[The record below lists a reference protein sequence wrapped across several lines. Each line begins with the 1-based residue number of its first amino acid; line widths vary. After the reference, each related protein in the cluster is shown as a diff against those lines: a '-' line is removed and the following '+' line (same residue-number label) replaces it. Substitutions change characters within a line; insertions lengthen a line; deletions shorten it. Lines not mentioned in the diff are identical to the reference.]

1 MKKII
6 LILLLFATGCNTTSK
21 LMKQADETGDFKTL
35 RTLAV
40 EKLAAKPNDPLALSM
55 MGKVY
60 LAEGKP
66 DSAAIL
72 FEKAMKIKPENA
84 VYRNLLVESKV
95 VLGDSLLSKDFV
107 LRARDQYRLA
117 IELDSTHFP
126 AQCRMG
132 LVQKKLGL
140 YDAAQNSYRRAY
152 HINSYADSLQK
163 VLDFFDAAHVQ
174 SNLLMTKG
182 IDLLKKKRY
191 KTAME
196 TLTQAVQA
204 KPDNE
209 EAKYYVYLS
218 TGLFN
223 YKRGSLGK
231 LWNAVEQFGLAA
243 ALQPEKPEPHFY
255 LAETYVKKDKKD
267 YENAIREYKE
277 VIDIAPDSNLAKE
290 AKKRIQKLKSGKK
303 LLEDFWHKKR

>member
-6 LILLLFATGCNTTSK
+6 LLLLVATVGCNSTSK
-21 LMKQADETGDFKTL
+21 LMKQADETGDFRTL
-35 RTLAV
+35 RTLAG

-72 FEKAMKIKPENA
+72 FEKAVKIKPKNI
-84 VYRNLLVESKV
+84 VYRNLLVVSKV
-95 VLGDSLLSKDFV
+95 VLGDSLLSKNFIIK
-107 LRARDQYRLA
+107 ARDQYSSA
-117 IELDSTHFP
+117 IELDSTYFL

-140 YDAAQNSYRRAY
+140 YDEAQESYRKAY
-152 HINSYADSLQK
+152 HLNSFADSLQK

-196 TLTQAVQA
+196 TLSQSVQA
-204 KPDNE
+204 KPDNK
-209 EAKYYVYLS
+209 EAKYYAYLS
-218 TGLFN
+218 AGLFY
-223 YKRGSLGK
+223 YKRGSVGK

-243 ALQPEKPEPHFY
+243 TLQPDKPEPHFY
-255 LAETYVKKDKKD
+255 MAEAYVKKDKQD
-267 YENAIREYKE
+267 YESAIREYEE
-277 VIDIAPDSNLAKE
+277 VIKIAPDSKLAKE
-290 AKKRIQKLKSGKK
+290 AEKRIQELKSRKK
-303 LLEDFWHKKR
+303 LLENFWHKKG